1 MNKVT
6 EYFESV
12 RKEMNKV
19 SWPTQKELVDNT
31 TIVVVFSIIISL
43 FIFGVDSVYSTILEF
58 LYG

>member
-1 MNKVT
+1 MSKVT

-31 TIVVVFSIIISL
+31 TVVIIFSIVVSL
-43 FIFGVDSVYSTILEF
+43 FIFGVDNVYSTILEVI
-58 LYG
+58 YR